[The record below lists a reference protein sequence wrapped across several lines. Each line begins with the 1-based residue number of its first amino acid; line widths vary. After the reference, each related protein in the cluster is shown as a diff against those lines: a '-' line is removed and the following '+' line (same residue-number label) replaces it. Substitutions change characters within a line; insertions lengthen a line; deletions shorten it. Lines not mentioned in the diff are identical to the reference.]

1 MLCIVVSEFSVLL
14 LYVFGLEIV
23 LCEEFC
29 AVVEVVVGIKQKIEC
44 EV

>member
-23 LCEEFC
+23 LCEEFYTI
-29 AVVEVVVGIKQKIEC
+29 VEVVVGVKLRIEC
-44 EV
+44 DV

>member
-1 MLCIVVSEFSVLL
+1 MLCIVGSEFSVLL

-29 AVVEVVVGIKQKIEC
+29 AVVEVAVGVK
-44 EV
+44 

>member
-1 MLCIVVSEFSVLL
+1 MLCIVLSEFSVLL

-23 LCEEFC
+23 MCEEFC
-29 AVVEVVVGIKQKIEC
+29 AVVEVVVEIKLRVEC

>member
-29 AVVEVVVGIKQKIEC
+29 ALVDVVVGVKLRIGC